1 MSLARRPAG
10 RPASDRPALLRRR
23 LSPSTYRRVTLLAV
37 WALGFIIVTGGAV
50 RLTGSGLGCPDWPT
64 CANHQVVAPWQYHA
78 VVEFGNRIVTGI
90 VCVGVILAVL
100 GSRIRTPRRRDL

>member
-1 MSLARRPAG
+1 MTALRSVLARRHLTPEAF
-10 RPASDRPALLRRR
+10 DRI
-23 LSPSTYRRVTLLAV
+23 TLVAV

-78 VVEFGNRIVTGI
+78 MVEFGNRIVTGL
-90 VCVGVILAVL
+90 VCAGVILAVL
-100 GSRIRTPRRRDL
+100 GSRIRTPRRRDLTVLSWGL